1 MDLLEFQGKEVLAR
15 YGVPTPA
22 QGVVCSRP
30 AEVEAAAHELGGRV
44 VVKAQVKS
52 GGRGKAGGIRLA
64 NDPDEAR
71 EAADLILGMDI
82 AGHLVEFVYVE
93 GATDIAEEYYVSVV
107 HDRQDPGYVVICSAE
122 GGVDIEQVN
131 RSRPG
136 AVVQRHLVPSEVEGG
151 LPRRTAIEIL
161 TEADIPEDVREQGAE
176 VLVALFRAFRQGD
189 AKLTEINPL
198 VRTSD
203 GRLVALDAKVTLD
216 DNALFRHDEYRQYV
230 EIDRR
235 GDSLEAQA
243 KRRGIQYVKLDGNV
257 GVIGNGA
264 GLVMATIDVVS
275 QVGGKPANF
284 LDVGG
289 GASADK
295 MADSL
300 GLVLSDPDVSSVFIN
315 IYGGITRGEEIASG
329 ILEAMRRL
337 GAVSQR
343 IVVRLDGTNAEQGRR
358 ILEEAGHPNVL
369 AMKTMIEAGKRAVM
383 FAHKS

>member
-15 YGVPTPA
+15 YGVPTPGR
-22 QGVVCSRP
+22 GVVCRSP
-30 AEVEAAAHELGGRV
+30 AEVEAAAQELAGRV
-44 VVKAQVKS
+44 VVKAQVKV

-64 NDPDEAR
+64 EDPDEAR
-71 EAADLILGMDI
+71 RAAEMILGMNI
-82 AGHLVEFVYVE
+82 SGHPVELVYVE
-93 GATDIAEEYYVSVV
+93 RATEIAEEYYLSVV

-136 AVVQRHLVPSEVEGG
+136 AVVQRHLVPSDVEGEF
-151 LPRRTAIEIL
+151 PRRTAVEIL
-161 TEADIPEDVREQGAE
+161 TEANIPGDLRDQGVA

-198 VRTSD
+198 VRTPD
-203 GRLVALDAKVTLD
+203 GLLVALDAKVTLD
-216 DNALFRHDEYRQYV
+216 DNALFRHDEYRYYV
-230 EIDRR
+230 EVDRR
-235 GDSLEAQA
+235 GDSLEAYA
-243 KRRGIQYVKLDGNV
+243 KRKGIQYVKLDGNV

-329 ILEAMRRL
+329 ILEAMERL
-337 GAVSQR
+337 GVVRQR
-343 IVVRLDGTNAEQGRR
+343 IVVRLDGTNAEQGRG
-358 ILEEAGHPNVL
+358 ILEEASHPNIV
-369 AMKTMIEAGKRAVM
+369 AMKTMLEAGKRAVA
-383 FAHKS
+383 FANQT

>member
-15 YGVPTPA
+15 YGVPTPDR
-22 QGVVCSRP
+22 GVVCRSS
-30 AEVEAAAHELGGRV
+30 AEVEAAAQELGGRI
-44 VVKAQVKS
+44 VVKAQVKV

-64 NDPDEAR
+64 EDPDEAR
-71 EAADLILGMDI
+71 EAAEAILGMNI
-82 AGHLVEFVYVE
+82 SGHAVELVYVE
-93 GATDIAEEYYVSVV
+93 RATQIAEEYYLSVV

-136 AVVQRHLVPSEVEGG
+136 AVVQRHLVPSDVEGG
-151 LPRRTAIEIL
+151 FPRRTAVEIL
-161 TEADIPEDVREQGAE
+161 TEANIPGDLREQGVA

-203 GRLVALDAKVTLD
+203 GLLVALDAKVTLD
-216 DNALFRHDEYRQYV
+216 DNALFRHDEYRYYV
-230 EIDRR
+230 EVDRH
-235 GDSLEAQA
+235 GDSLEAHA
-243 KRRGIQYVKLDGNV
+243 KRKGIQYVKLEGNV

-329 ILEAMRRL
+329 VLEAMGRL
-337 GAVSQR
+337 GVVRQR

-358 ILEEAGHPNVL
+358 ILAEASHPNIVAIKTMLEAG
-369 AMKTMIEAGKRAVM
+369 EQAVA
-383 FAHKS
+383 FANQT